1 MITCHVC
8 FSITGEQGSP
18 LPRRHDMDELVTLI
32 GNIGFPIAVS
42 VYLLTVFGGKL
53 DRMQASLD
61 RLADVIET
69 SLRINGSAVTP

>member
-1 MITCHVC
+1 
-8 FSITGEQGSP
+8 
-18 LPRRHDMDELVTLI
+18 MDGLVTLI

-53 DRMQASLD
+53 DRMQTSLD

-69 SLRINGSAVTP
+69 SLRINGSTVTP